1 MSTRVPSQAEPSAAS
16 PAVFVR
22 RSSGLVREVSAGNAW
37 VGNMLIANLMIGAVT
52 LLLVPYSFPGANI
65 GGAILL
71 SAIPAVFL
79 ATVYVLFG
87 IAMPRSG
94 GDYVYISRTLHPAL
108 GFAANFSFFGWNCIW
123 IGVYANWAISVGL
136 KGAFASLAIATG
148 SKGWTDAADWVAKP
162 GITFLLA
169 TIALGAVTLVCVM
182 GLRTALRAQKIMFG
196 VALVG
201 VLVAILAVLFTSRA
215 SFAEGLADQG
225 TSVNGIMSAAEAAG
239 FKPPGSWTEV
249 GPTILAVGL
258 VSLLTL
264 FVMYSAYYAG
274 ELKEV
279 KRSVPISM
287 YGALATVVLIFVA
300 MAYAATSTWG
310 HDFIASINTLW
321 IDAPDKYPLASS
333 PDYNYL
339 EAIGNKSLITTAL
352 IGIGFIVYPAASL
365 IANFVVNSRC
375 LFAWAFDRLL
385 PQKAAYVSPRTHSP
399 VLAIVIVAVL
409 GEISLATYTFFGS
422 VKFLGGT
429 TMGYISTFATTA
441 LAAVVFPYV
450 RKTLYEDSPVKPKVF
465 GVPLITVAG
474 AGTLIMFAVMIYGFL
489 TNDVFGANVPE
500 GLAFFVGLWIVGLV
514 LFLAARTIRSRQ
526 GLPMDVALRELPPE

>member
-1 MSTRVPSQAEPSAAS
+1 MTATSSGTATAS
-16 PAVFVR
+16 FVR

-37 VGNMLIANLMIGAVT
+37 VGNMLIANLIIGAVT
-52 LLLVPYSFPGANI
+52 LLIVPYSFPGANI
-65 GGAILL
+65 EGAILL

-123 IGVYANWAISVGL
+123 IGVYSNWSITIGL

-148 SKGWTDAADWVAKP
+148 SHGWTDAANWVGKS

-169 TIALGAVTLVCVM
+169 SVILLGFGAICASGLRAALRTQKVLFSIALIGLAVCVF
-182 GLRTALRAQKIMFG
+182 T
-196 VALVG
+196 
-201 VLVAILAVLFTSRA
+201 VLFTSRA
-215 SFAEGLADQG
+215 GFAHGLAQQH
-225 TSVNGIMSAAEAAG
+225 TSVNSVVDAAKAAG
-239 FKPPGSWTEV
+239 FKPPHSWVEL

-287 YGALATVVLIFVA
+287 YGALAAVVAIFLL
-300 MAYAATSTWG
+300 MAAAATSTWG
-310 HDFIASINTLW
+310 HQFIASINTVYN
-321 IDAPDKYPLASS
+321 DAPNKYPLSSS

-339 EAIGNKSLITTAL
+339 AAVGNKSLLLTGLT
-352 IGIGFIVYPAASL
+352 GIGFVIMPAASV

-375 LFAWAFDRLL
+375 VFAWAFDRLL
-385 PQKAAYVSPRTHSP
+385 PQKAASVSPRTHSP
-399 VLAIVIVAVL
+399 VVAIAIVAAL
-409 GEISLATYTFFGS
+409 AEISLVVYTFKGS
-422 VKFLGGT
+422 ILFLGGT

-441 LAAVVFPYV
+441 IAAIVFPYA
-450 RKTLYEDSPVKPKVF
+450 RKALYEESPVKPKLF
-465 GVPLITVAG
+465 GVPLITIAG

-489 TNDVFGANVPE
+489 TNSVFGANDAK
-500 GLAFFVGLWIVGLV
+500 GLAFFVGLWVVGLA
-514 LFLAARTIRSRQ
+514 LFLVARGVRSRQ
-526 GLPMDVALRELPPE
+526 GVPMDVALRELPPE

>member
-1 MSTRVPSQAEPSAAS
+1 MTTQATTPTTT
-16 PAVFVR
+16 PGLFVR

-37 VGNMLIANLMIGAVT
+37 VGNMLIANLVIGAVT

-65 GGAILL
+65 TGAILL

-94 GDYVYISRTLHPAL
+94 GDYVYISRTLHPAI

-123 IGVYANWAISVGL
+123 IGVYSNWSITVGL

-148 SKGWTDAADWVAKP
+148 SGGWTDAADWVGREGA
-162 GITFLLA
+162 TFLLA
-169 TIALGAVTLVCVM
+169 SVVLIAVTVVCALG
-182 GLRTALRAQKIMFG
+182 LRPALRAQRIMFSLG
-196 VALVG
+196 LLG
-201 VLVAILAVLFTSRA
+201 VLVAVLAVLFTSRD
-215 SFAEGLADQG
+215 SFAAGLAEQG
-225 TSVNGIMSAAEAAG
+225 TSFGGILEAARAAG
-239 FKPPGSWTEV
+239 FEPPGSWTEL

-258 VSLLTL
+258 VSLLSL

-274 ELKEV
+274 ELKEA

-287 YGALATVVLIFVA
+287 YGALAAVILVFAL
-300 MAYAATSTWG
+300 MAIAATSTWG
-310 HDFIASINTLW
+310 HEFLGAINTLW
-321 IDAPDKYPLASS
+321 NDDPDNYPLASG

-339 EAIGNKSLITTAL
+339 EAIGNQSLLLTAL

-385 PQKAAYVSPRTHSP
+385 PQKAADISPRTHSP
-399 VLAIVIVAVL
+399 VVAIVIVAVF
-409 GEISLATYTFFGS
+409 GWISLAVYTFQGS
-422 VKFLGGT
+422 VEFLGGT

-441 LAAVVFPYV
+441 LAAVVFPYA
-450 RKTLYEDSPVKPKVF
+450 RRALYEESPVKPTVF
-465 GVPLITVAG
+465 GVPLLTVAG
-474 AGTLIMFAVMIYGFL
+474 AGTLAMFAVMIYGFL

-500 GLAFFVGLWIVGLV
+500 GLAFFVGLWVAGLAI
-514 LFLAARTIRSRQ
+514 FLIARTVRSRQ
-526 GLPMDVALRELPPE
+526 GVPMDVALRELPPE

>member
-1 MSTRVPSQAEPSAAS
+1 MTDTSQSESSTTA
-16 PAVFVR
+16 FVR
-22 RSSGLVREVSAGNAW
+22 HSSGLVREVSAGNAW
-37 VGNMLIANLMIGAVT
+37 VGNMLIANLIIGAVT

-65 GGAILL
+65 QGAILL

-123 IGVYANWAISVGL
+123 IGVYSNWSITIGL

-148 SKGWTDAADWVAKP
+148 SSEWTDAADWVGKS

-169 TIALGAVTLVCVM
+169 SVILLGFAAICAM
-182 GLRTALRAQKIMFG
+182 GLRAALRTQKVLFA
-196 VALVG
+196 VALIG
-201 VLVAILAVLFTSRA
+201 LAVAIIAVFFTSQA
-215 SFAEGLADQG
+215 SFARGLAEQD
-225 TSVNGIMSAAEAAG
+225 TTMSGILDAARAAG
-239 FKPPGSWTEV
+239 FDPPSSWTQL

-279 KRSVPISM
+279 KRSVPLSM
-287 YGALATVVLIFVA
+287 YGALATVVAIFLL
-300 MAYAATSTWG
+300 MATAATSTWG
-310 HDFIASINTLW
+310 HEFIASINTLW
-321 IDAPDKYPLASS
+321 NDAPDKYPLSS
-333 PDYNYL
+333 GPDYNYL
-339 EAIGNKSLITTAL
+339 EAIGNRSLLLTA
-352 IGIGFIVYPAASL
+352 IVGIGFVVYPAASV

-399 VLAIVIVAVL
+399 VLAIVVVAAL
-409 GEISLATYTFFGS
+409 AEIALAVYTFKGS
-422 VKFLGGT
+422 IVFLGGT
-429 TMGYISTFATTA
+429 TMGYIATFATTA
-441 LAAVVFPYV
+441 LAAVVFPYA
-450 RKTLYEDSPVKPKVF
+450 RRAMYEESPVKPKLL
-465 GVPLITVAG
+465 GVPLITIAG

-489 TNDVFGANVPE
+489 TNDVFGANDGK
-500 GLAFFVGLWIVGLV
+500 GLAFFVGLWVVGLV
-514 LFLAARTIRSRQ
+514 LFLLARGVRSRQ
-526 GLPMDVALRELPPE
+526 GVPMDVALRTLPPE

>member
-1 MSTRVPSQAEPSAAS
+1 MTATSDGTPTAA
-16 PAVFVR
+16 FVR

-37 VGNMLIANLMIGAVT
+37 VGNMLIANLIIGAVT
-52 LLLVPYSFPGANI
+52 LLLVPFSFPGANI
-65 GGAILL
+65 EGAILL

-123 IGVYANWAISVGL
+123 IGVYSNWSITIGL

-148 SKGWTDAADWVAKP
+148 SSSWTDAANWVGKS
-162 GITFLLA
+162 GVTFLLA
-169 TIALGAVTLVCVM
+169 SVILLGFAAVCAA
-182 GLRTALRAQKIMFG
+182 GLRVALRAQKILFV
-196 VALVG
+196 VALIG
-201 VLVAILAVLFTSRA
+201 LAVAILAVFFTSRA
-215 SFAEGLADQG
+215 DFARGLAAQH
-225 TSVNGIMSAAEAAG
+225 TSVHGILGAARAAG
-239 FKPPGSWTEV
+239 FDPPTNWMQV

-287 YGALATVVLIFVA
+287 YGALAAVIVIFLT
-300 MAYAATSTWG
+300 MAAAATSTWG
-310 HDFIASINTLW
+310 HEFIASINTLW
-321 IDAPDKYPLASS
+321 NDAPDKYPLSS
-333 PDYNYL
+333 GPDYNYL
-339 EAIGNKSLITTAL
+339 TAIGNKSLLITA
-352 IGIGFIVYPAASL
+352 IVGVGFVVYPAASV

-399 VLAIVIVAVL
+399 VLAIVIVAAL
-409 GEISLATYTFFGS
+409 AEIALAVYTFKGS
-422 VKFLGGT
+422 IVFLGGT

-441 LAAVVFPYV
+441 VAAVVFPYL
-450 RKTLYEDSPVKPKVF
+450 RKSMYEESPVKPKLF
-465 GVPLITVAG
+465 GVPLITIAG
-474 AGTLIMFAVMIYGFL
+474 LGTLIMFAVMIYGFL
-489 TNDVFGANVPE
+489 TNDVFGANDAK
-500 GLAFFVGLWIVGLV
+500 GLGFFVGLWLVGLA
-514 LFLAARTIRSRQ
+514 LFLVARGVRSRQ
-526 GLPMDVALRELPPE
+526 GVPMDVALRELPPE

>member
-1 MSTRVPSQAEPSAAS
+1 MTTTPSA
-16 PAVFVR
+16 PTPPVFVR

-65 GGAILL
+65 EGAILL

-94 GDYVYISRTLHPAL
+94 GDYVYISRTLHPAV

-123 IGVYANWAISVGL
+123 IGVYANWAVTVGL
-136 KGAFASLAIATG
+136 KGALASLAVATG
-148 SKGWTDAADWVAKP
+148 DKGWTDAANWVAKS
-162 GITFLLA
+162 GVTFLLA
-169 TIALGAVTLVCVM
+169 SVVLAAVTVVCVM
-182 GLRTALRAQKIMFG
+182 GLRTALRAQKIMFA

-201 VLVAILAVLFTSRA
+201 VLVAILAVFFTSRA
-215 SFAEGLADQG
+215 SFAHGLAEQG
-225 TSVNGIMSAAEAAG
+225 TSFNGVLDAARKAG
-239 FKPPGSWTEV
+239 FETPSSWTQV

-274 ELKEV
+274 ELKDV
-279 KRSVPISM
+279 KRSVPISV
-287 YGALATVVLIFVA
+287 YGALGTVVVVFLV
-300 MAYAATSTWG
+300 MAIAATSTWG
-310 HDFIASINTLW
+310 HEFIASINTLW
-321 IDAPDKYPLASS
+321 YSAPAKYPLASS

-339 EAIGNKSLITTAL
+339 EAVGNKSLLFTAI

-375 LFAWAFDRLL
+375 LFAWAFDRVL
-385 PQKAAYVSPRTHSP
+385 PQKVAYVSPRTHSP
-399 VLAIVIVAVL
+399 VLAIIVVAVL
-409 GEISLATYTFFGS
+409 GEVSLAAYTFFGS

-450 RKTLYEDSPVKPKVF
+450 RKALYEQSPVKPKLF
-465 GVPLITVAG
+465 GLPLLTVAG
-474 AGTLIMFAVMIYGFL
+474 AGTLAMFAVMIYGFL

-500 GLAFFVGLWIVGLV
+500 GLAFFVGLWIVGLAI
-514 LFLAARTIRSRQ
+514 FLAARTVRMRQ

>member
-1 MSTRVPSQAEPSAAS
+1 MSTASQPAAS
-16 PAVFVR
+16 SPTTFVR

-37 VGNMLIANLMIGAVT
+37 IGNMLIANLIIGAVT

-65 GGAILL
+65 EGAILL

-123 IGVYANWAISVGL
+123 IGVYSNWAITIGL

-148 SKGWTDAADWVAKP
+148 SSGWTDAANWVGKS

-169 TIALGAVTLVCVM
+169 SAILLGFAGICAM
-182 GLRTALRAQKIMFG
+182 GLRAALRTQKILFTVALIGLG
-196 VALVG
+196 VAI
-201 VLVAILAVLFTSRA
+201 VAVFFTSQA
-215 SFAEGLADQG
+215 DFARGLAEQG
-225 TSVNGIMSAAEAAG
+225 TSVRGIEDAARSAG
-239 FKPPGSWTEV
+239 FEPPASWTQL

-287 YGALATVVLIFVA
+287 YGALATVVVVFLI
-300 MAYAATSTWG
+300 MAGAATTTWG
-310 HDFIASINTLW
+310 HEFIASINTLW
-321 IDAPDKYPLASS
+321 NDAPDKYPLSS
-333 PDYNYL
+333 GPDYNYL
-339 EAIGNKSLITTAL
+339 AAVGNRSLLLTAIVGV
-352 IGIGFIVYPAASL
+352 GFTVYPAASV

-385 PQKAAYVSPRTHSP
+385 PQKAAYVSARTHSP
-399 VLAIVIVAVL
+399 VISIVIVAVL
-409 GEISLATYTFFGS
+409 AEIALAVYTFKGS
-422 VKFLGGT
+422 IVFLGGT

-441 LAAVVFPYV
+441 VAAVVFPYV
-450 RKTLYEDSPVKPKVF
+450 RRKLYEESPVKPKLF
-465 GVPLITVAG
+465 GVPLITLAG
-474 AGTLIMFAVMIYGFL
+474 AGTLIMFAVMVYGFL
-489 TNDVFGANVPE
+489 TNDVFGANDAK
-500 GLAFFVGLWIVGLV
+500 GLAFFVGLWVVGLV
-514 LFLAARTIRSRQ
+514 LFLLARSVRSRQ
-526 GLPMDVALRELPPE
+526 GVPMDVALRELPPE

>member
-1 MSTRVPSQAEPSAAS
+1 MTTQLPPKPSGAGLFARQ
-16 PAVFVR
+16 
-22 RSSGLVREVSAGNAW
+22 SSGLVREVSAGNAW
-37 VGNMLIANLMIGAVT
+37 VGNMLIANLVIGAVT
-52 LLLVPYSFPGANI
+52 LLLVPYSFPGANVS
-65 GGAILL
+65 GAILL

-94 GDYVYISRTLHPAL
+94 GDYVYISRTLHPAI

-123 IGVYANWAISVGL
+123 IGVYSNWSITVGL

-148 SKGWTDAADWVAKP
+148 SGSWTDAADWVGRKGA
-162 GITFLLA
+162 TFVLASIILL
-169 TIALGAVTLVCVM
+169 AVTLICVR
-182 GLRTALRAQKIMFG
+182 GLRPALRAQRIMFSLG
-196 VALVG
+196 LLG
-201 VLVAILAVLFTSRA
+201 VLVAVLAVALTSRA
-215 SFAEGLADQG
+215 GFAAGLAEQG
-225 TSVNGIMSAAEAAG
+225 TSYQGVLDAARAAG
-239 FKPPGSWTEV
+239 FEPPAGWTEV

-258 VSLLTL
+258 VSLLSL

-274 ELKEV
+274 ELKEA

-287 YGALATVVLIFVA
+287 YGALATVIVVFLA
-300 MAYAATSTWG
+300 MALAATSTWG
-310 HDFIASINTLW
+310 HEFLAAINTLW
-321 IDAPDKYPLASS
+321 IDDPDTYPLASG

-339 EAIGNKSLITTAL
+339 EAIGNQSLLLTAV

-365 IANFVVNSRC
+365 IANFIVNSRC

-385 PQKAAYVSPRTHSP
+385 PQKAAEISPRTHSP
-399 VLAIVIVAVL
+399 VLAIVVVAIL
-409 GEISLATYTFFGS
+409 GWISLAAYTFFGS

-450 RKTLYEDSPVKPKVF
+450 RRSLYEESPVKPKVL
-465 GVPLITVAG
+465 GVPLLTVAG
-474 AGTLIMFAVMIYGFL
+474 AGTLAMFAVMIYGFL

-500 GLAFFVGLWIVGLV
+500 GLAFFVGLWV
-514 LFLAARTIRSRQ
+514 LGLAAFLGARSIRSRQ
-526 GLPMDVALRELPPE
+526 GVPMDVALRELPPE